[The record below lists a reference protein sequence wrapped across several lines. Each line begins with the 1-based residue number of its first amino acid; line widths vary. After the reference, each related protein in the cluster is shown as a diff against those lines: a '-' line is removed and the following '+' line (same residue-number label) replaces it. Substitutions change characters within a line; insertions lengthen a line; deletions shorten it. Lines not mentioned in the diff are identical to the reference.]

1 MIFQVYAFYTPF
13 FIFRSLFEKTKYFAK
28 IVREVKIK
36 PTIKFV
42 IVL

>member
-1 MIFQVYAFYTPF
+1 MRFIRRF
-13 FIFRSLFEKTKYFAK
+13 FIFRSLLEKTKYFAK

>member
-1 MIFQVYAFYTPF
+1 MRFMRRF

-28 IVREVKIK
+28 TVREVKIK
-36 PTIKFV
+36 PTIKFG

>member
-1 MIFQVYAFYTPF
+1 MR
-13 FIFRSLFEKTKYFAK
+13 FIRRFLSSVRCLKKTKYFAK
-28 IVREVKIK
+28 NVREVKIK